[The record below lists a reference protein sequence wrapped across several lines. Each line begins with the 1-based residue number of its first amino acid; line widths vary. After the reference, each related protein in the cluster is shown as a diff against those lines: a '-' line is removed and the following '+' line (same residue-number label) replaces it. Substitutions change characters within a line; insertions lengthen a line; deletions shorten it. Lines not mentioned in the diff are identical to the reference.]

1 MERFGWLRRYVSPVF
16 LALLVASFILWY
28 FAKLNY
34 SYTTEQPFTVNVDG
48 GPGIVSFVRNG
59 VFLDGGEELQFGW
72 RRFNPRLIR
81 RFSPAPWQVGQQV
94 RQLRVFDRA
103 LMTAECRCR
112 EYPAAQL

>member
-1 MERFGWLRRYVSPVF
+1 MKRSERIPE
-16 LALLVASFILWY
+16 LASGDIL
-28 FAKLNY
+28 
-34 SYTTEQPFTVNVDG
+34 TVNVDG